1 MHNAGMEII
10 ADWMGRLLRSVLR
23 LVVLLAAGVFA
34 LSLLLAILVA
44 VTLTALWSLIT
55 GRKPAVF
62 TTFTHFQQATRQFR
76 HGRWPAQG
84 ETSANGATPTDV
96 VDVQAREVG
105 EKKLREGLPLGRG
118 PGG

>member
-23 LVVLLAAGVFA
+23 LVLLLAAGVFA

-44 VTLTALWSLIT
+44 VTFTALWSLIT

-76 HGRWPAQG
+76 QGRWPAHG
-84 ETSANGATPTDV
+84 GPAPSDASPVDV

-105 EKKLREGLPLGRG
+105 EKTLR
-118 PGG
+118 